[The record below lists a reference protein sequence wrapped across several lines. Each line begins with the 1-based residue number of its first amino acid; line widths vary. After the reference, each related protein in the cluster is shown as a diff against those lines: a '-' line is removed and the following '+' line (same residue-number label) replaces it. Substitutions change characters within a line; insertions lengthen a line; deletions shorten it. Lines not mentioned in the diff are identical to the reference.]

1 MENVFTKKDPLLD
14 VINQVVLG
22 EKKLTDAELKKRE
35 EIAQAIER
43 ENPGMDMGKKMAIA
57 TAQAKKVAEEAELDE
72 SKLSI
77 GNRLAW
83 AHSKSVGTGGPK
95 ELVKR
100 HKEYDTD
107 TLKKLKNGSSD
118 GNSPAALQQRVIKHE
133 LKKRGVAEEVEQID
147 EADER
152 EVSDK
157 LKRARDYEKVV
168 NSRHNSRAHTKEIQV
183 GVAKDMLDNAHKAV
197 NKTAVAKFL
206 KTRKGDGK
214 VRTEEV
220 EQIDELSKGT
230 LGKYISK
237 AVVDVHNDAKWAGE
251 TDDRDAKNKAFKRL
265 LGVKSAA
272 ARLSK
277 QNVSGGRI
285 SNFRR
290 EEVDLEEQLENFWG
304 AYLTCLDEAKD
315 DASQQA
321 LLLRAMAKDPSDLM
335 KMKRAIAMGD
345 KALTNPVMRQEIL
358 KMLDQMMNLTVTDKA
373 LLQKTRSSFMKQKQF
388 KAVDT
393 TTTEEYVP
401 EEVEELDELSKGTL
415 NKYVRAAADGP
426 TGVVHSK
433 DMASRFSNPYVKDF
447 MNNRAEKRIKDINT
461 AMKKLNKL
469 TKEEVEQL
477 DEAASHEDVI
487 AYADKRLKG
496 WKKTVKHVPTPK
508 RMEDGEPH
516 SSYTY
521 THPKSRHTVQMHQLH
536 DDKGRTQI
544 TLGRTDKTG
553 DLKAHKGGEGIPHSR
568 YPITKS
574 HPNGRAKAHIDAA
587 LQHHAHYM
595 DGRRSVKEEVEE
607 LDELSKDTL
616 GNYIKKAAT
625 GMNGMAV
632 HAHMSGS
639 ASSAEQR
646 EKHFDK
652 AFKRGKGISKAADK
666 LTKEEVEEL
675 DEISKKTLGSYIKKA
690 TNDVVNKAVLYSH
703 DAAKVSSKAPPT
715 RTDSDYD
722 KLRAGERRMAKRS
735 KGIDLAVKKLT
746 KEEAEQVDEAAA
758 VSESLSE
765 ASTDK
770 TLKVV
775 KHNGKPIGEIGIDSE
790 ASPGNGP
797 YYVKLYDGTV
807 DEVGFDTPQEAMKEL
822 NYIVKQVVR
831 YSDPAPFEGGRIVKS
846 KKSAAERVKKIAKGM
861 QKKYTKK
868 D

>member
-1 MENVFTKKDPLLD
+1 MENVFTRKDPLLD

-57 TAQAKKVAEEAELDE
+57 TAQAKKVAEEVEQIEEDNNDLGDMHDDAYEAAKKAGIKPHSIGKHPKHPHLIRVAGENGKGVYNRKTKTFHKGIDEEVEQIDEISAELAT
-72 SKLSI
+72 KVQKAHAAKSI
-77 GNRLAW
+77 RHALTGNK
-83 AHSKSVGTGGPK
+83 SKSAEHITRAIHASIYAEKRKANPK
-95 ELVKR
+95 APINVSSKEME
-100 HKEYDTD
+100 HKANKLG
-107 TLKKLKNGSSD
+107 LKT
-118 GNSPAALQQRVIKHE
+118 
-133 LKKRGVAEEVEQID
+133 EEAEQID

-168 NSRHNSRAHTKEIQV
+168 NSRHNSHAHTKEIQL

-197 NKTAVAKFL
+197 NKTRVAKFL

-220 EQIDELSKGT
+220 ELNLD
-230 LGKYISK
+230 
-237 AVVDVHNDAKWAGE
+237 
-251 TDDRDAKNKAFKRL
+251 
-265 LGVKSAA
+265 
-272 ARLSK
+272 
-277 QNVSGGRI
+277 
-285 SNFRR
+285 
-290 EEVDLEEQLENFWG
+290 EQLENFWG

-388 KAVDT
+388 KTVDT
-393 TTTEEYVP
+393 TNTEEYVP
-401 EEVEELDELSKGTL
+401 EEVEELDELSKG
-415 NKYVRAAADGP
+415 
-426 TGVVHSK
+426 
-433 DMASRFSNPYVKDF
+433 
-447 MNNRAEKRIKDINT
+447 
-461 AMKKLNKL
+461 
-469 TKEEVEQL
+469 
-477 DEAASHEDVI
+477 
-487 AYADKRLKG
+487 
-496 WKKTVKHVPTPK
+496 
-508 RMEDGEPH
+508 
-516 SSYTY
+516 
-521 THPKSRHTVQMHQLH
+521 
-536 DDKGRTQI
+536 
-544 TLGRTDKTG
+544 
-553 DLKAHKGGEGIPHSR
+553 
-568 YPITKS
+568 
-574 HPNGRAKAHIDAA
+574 
-587 LQHHAHYM
+587 
-595 DGRRSVKEEVEE
+595 
-607 LDELSKDTL
+607 TL

-652 AFKRGKGISKAADK
+652 AFKRGKGIAKAADK
-666 LTKEEVEEL
+666 LTKEEVEQIDEL
-675 DEISKKTLGSYIKKA
+675 SKGTLGSYVKKA
-690 TNDVVNKAVLYSH
+690 TSDVVNKAVGYSH

-722 KLRAGERRMAKRS
+722 KLRVGERGLAKRR

-746 KEEAEQVDEAAA
+746 KEEAEQVDEAGYDFTHYRKMQYAQTRAA
-758 VSESLSE
+758 QK
-765 ASTDK
+765 ADDK
-770 TLKVV
+770 
-775 KHNGKPIGEIGIDSE
+775 P
-790 ASPGNGP
+790 
-797 YYVKLYDGTV
+797 
-807 DEVGFDTPQEAMKEL
+807 
-822 NYIVKQVVR
+822 
-831 YSDPAPFEGGRIVKS
+831 PFEGGREVKS
-846 KKSAAERVKKIAKGM
+846 SKPAAERVKKIAKGM

>member
-43 ENPGMDMGKKMAIA
+43 ENPGMVMGKKMAIA
-57 TAQAKKVAEEAELDE
+57 TAQAKK
-72 SKLSI
+72 
-77 GNRLAW
+77 
-83 AHSKSVGTGGPK
+83 
-95 ELVKR
+95 
-100 HKEYDTD
+100 
-107 TLKKLKNGSSD
+107 
-118 GNSPAALQQRVIKHE
+118 
-133 LKKRGVAEEVEQID
+133 VAEEVEQID

-214 VRTEEV
+214 VRTEEVEQIDEMDKKSLFGKMKRWKEADNKGWGQAGAALRNRDNPESSKKAVRNSNRYYNLTRGGNKTAGGFPKSTNEEV

-393 TTTEEYVP
+393 TNTEEYVP
-401 EEVEELDELSKGTL
+401 EEVEELDEANIPVHHVNKAVSKVLGT
-415 NKYVRAAADGP
+415 KGAVRFAMHHRPGTDKHTSWDKVNSALMKQGVKTKHIADIAAHLKPAQY
-426 TGVVHSK
+426 
-433 DMASRFSNPYVKDF
+433 N
-447 MNNRAEKRIKDINT
+447 
-461 AMKKLNKL
+461 
-469 TKEEVEQL
+469 EEVEEL
-477 DEAASHEDVI
+477 DERNKENAMRRKMMDASRGARYKLANKVVPDREPEH
-487 AYADKRLKG
+487 
-496 WKKTVKHVPTPK
+496 KTAQAHN
-508 RMEDGEPH
+508 
-516 SSYTY
+516 
-521 THPKSRHTVQMHQLH
+521 
-536 DDKGRTQI
+536 
-544 TLGRTDKTG
+544 
-553 DLKAHKGGEGIPHSR
+553 KAI
-568 YPITKS
+568 
-574 HPNGRAKAHIDAA
+574 GRA
-587 LQHHAHYM
+587 L
-595 DGRRSVKEEVEE
+595 RNEEVEE
-607 LDELSKDTL
+607 LDELSKGTL

-652 AFKRGKGISKAADK
+652 AFKRGKGIAKAADK
-666 LTKEEVEEL
+666 LTKEDAMVVYEERRPPEGMSDAVSEESQYAWKIEGGSGKGKEFGHKNTTVDDHLSAMKHHSAEYRKAMDDKRDADARHHGMKYHKHKDQIERLGTVGEYRKEEVEQIDEL
-675 DEISKKTLGSYIKKA
+675 SKGTLGSYVKKA
-690 TNDVVNKAVLYSH
+690 TSDVVNKAVGYSH

-722 KLRAGERRMAKRS
+722 KLRVGERGLAKRR

-746 KEEAEQVDEAAA
+746 KEEAEQVDEAGYDFTHYRKMQYAQTRAA
-758 VSESLSE
+758 QK
-765 ASTDK
+765 ADDK
-770 TLKVV
+770 
-775 KHNGKPIGEIGIDSE
+775 P
-790 ASPGNGP
+790 
-797 YYVKLYDGTV
+797 
-807 DEVGFDTPQEAMKEL
+807 
-822 NYIVKQVVR
+822 
-831 YSDPAPFEGGRIVKS
+831 PFEGGREVKS
-846 KKSAAERVKKIAKGM
+846 SKPAAERVKKIAKGM